1 MEGVGYPQIPEK
13 SISGG
18 EAVKINEVERQVGIT
33 KKNIRF
39 YEDQGLISPERNL
52 SNGYRE
58 YSERD
63 VSLLLKIKLLRR
75 LAIPIEEIR
84 KLLEGRLTLLECM
97 ERHQISLQHEKH
109 NLELISEMC
118 EKLSQEEKT
127 LSGLEADRYLEQL
140 NEMEKEGVRFMKISK
155 ADVSKKKRGAQ
166 ISATVMIVL
175 IVLWDLFI
183 FITGV
188 YSQIPWPVTLLMTLP
203 ITMIIIGIL
212 LALRERMKEIDGGE
226 EDEAANY

>member
-1 MEGVGYPQIPEK
+1 M
-13 SISGG
+13 
-18 EAVKINEVERQVGIT
+18 KINEVERQVGIT

-63 VSLLLKIKLLRR
+63 VLLLLKIKLLRR

-97 ERHQISLQHEKH
+97 ERHQIYLRHEKH

-140 NEMEKEGVRFMKISK
+140 NEMEKECTIYENFKGRCEQKEAGSP
-155 ADVSKKKRGAQ
+155 D
-166 ISATVMIVL
+166 
-175 IVLWDLFI
+175 
-183 FITGV
+183 
-188 YSQIPWPVTLLMTLP
+188 
-203 ITMIIIGIL
+203 IGYCDDRSHCSVGSDYFYHRNL
-212 LALRERMKEIDGGE
+212 CPDSLAGNASDDPAHHGDYYRNPACASGKNERD
-226 EDEAANY
+226 

>member
-1 MEGVGYPQIPEK
+1 M
-13 SISGG
+13 
-18 EAVKINEVERQVGIT
+18 KINEVERQVGIT

-75 LAIPIEEIR
+75 RAIPIEEIR

-97 ERHQISLQHEKH
+97 ERHQIYLRHEKH

-140 NEMEKEGVRFMKISK
+140 NEMEKEGVRFMKILK

-166 ISATVMIVL
+166 ISAIVMIIL
-175 IVLWDLFI
+175 IVLWDLII
-183 FITGV
+183 FITGI
-188 YSQIPWPVTLLMTLP
+188 YAQIPWPVTLLMTLP
-203 ITMIIIGIL
+203 ITVIIIGIL

-226 EDEAANY
+226 EDEAADY

>member
-1 MEGVGYPQIPEK
+1 M
-13 SISGG
+13 
-18 EAVKINEVERQVGIT
+18 KINEVERQVGIT

-97 ERHQISLQHEKH
+97 ERHQIYLRHEKH

-155 ADVSKKKRGAQ
+155 ADVSKKKQG
-166 ISATVMIVL
+166 ST
-175 IVLWDLFI
+175 D
-183 FITGV
+183 
-188 YSQIPWPVTLLMTLP
+188 
-203 ITMIIIGIL
+203 IGYCDDRSHCSVGSDYFYHRNL
-212 LALRERMKEIDGGE
+212 CPDSLAGNASDDPAHHGDYYRNPACASGKNERD
-226 EDEAANY
+226 

>member
-1 MEGVGYPQIPEK
+1 M
-13 SISGG
+13 
-18 EAVKINEVERQVGIT
+18 KINEVERQVGIT

-63 VSLLLKIKLLRR
+63 VLLILKIKLLRR

-97 ERHQISLQHEKH
+97 ERHQIYLRHEKN

-166 ISATVMIVL
+166 ISAIVMIVL
-175 IVLWDLFI
+175 IVLWDLII
-183 FITGV
+183 FITGI
-188 YSQIPWPVTLLMTLP
+188 YAQIPWPVTLLMTLP
-203 ITMIIIGIL
+203 ITVIIIGIL

-226 EDEAANY
+226 EDEAADY